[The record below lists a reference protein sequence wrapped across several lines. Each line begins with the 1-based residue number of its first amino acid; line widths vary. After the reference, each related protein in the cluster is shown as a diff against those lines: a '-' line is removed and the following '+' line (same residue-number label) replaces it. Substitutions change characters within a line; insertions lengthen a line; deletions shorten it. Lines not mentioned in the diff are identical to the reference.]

1 MGLLAPE
8 PLVLVVDDEATV
20 RQALERA
27 LRLEGFAVSTAAGGR
42 AALEE
47 VAARPPAVVVL
58 DVMMP
63 DLDGVSVVRKMRAD
77 GVDVPVCILSAR
89 DEVDDRVA
97 GLQAGA
103 DDYLVKPFALAELTA
118 RLNAL
123 LRRRGSDAAGPL
135 VVGDL
140 VIDPR
145 RHVVTRGGRT
155 LEPTRRE
162 FELLEVFA
170 RHPGQVLSRDQLLTQ
185 VWGYAT
191 DVETNVVDVFVGYVR
206 RKLEVGR
213 RAAHAAHRPRG
224 RLGAPAVRSRPA
236 SGRGSRSPRSLAVAL
251 AGAVAGTAL
260 VAAVER
266 DGRSAVDNDLRARV
280 ARIAP
285 GTGDVGDDGFGGRG
299 WGPRGRGPER
309 LLVGSGDVRP
319 GRLRRP
325 GRAAGRRRAP
335 NAPPVPAGDGFS
347 TVRIDGHAWRSLTMA
362 LGAGADGARLQLLSS
377 LAPVEARADSLRSL
391 VLLIGLVTLA
401 RHGARRV
408 GLHDAGR
415 PPARAPAR
423 RRRAGERRRG
433 PEHAAARRRG
443 ARRGP
448 LARPRA
454 QRRCSPACR
463 PRRRRWSARCTPPA
477 ASPPTRATSCA
488 RR

>member
-63 DLDGVSVVRKMRAD
+63 DLDGVSVVRRMRAD

-89 DEVDDRVA
+89 DEVSDRVA

-123 LRRRGSDAAGPL
+123 LRRRGSDSAGPL
-135 VVGDL
+135 VAGDL

-145 RHVVTRGGRT
+145 RHIVTRGGRT

-206 RKLEVGR
+206 RKLESAGE
-213 RAAHAAHRPRG
+213 PRM
-224 RLGAPAVRSRPA
+224 LH
-236 SGRGSRSPRSLAVAL
+236 
-251 AGAVAGTAL
+251 
-260 VAAVER
+260 
-266 DGRSAVDNDLRARV
+266 
-280 ARIAP
+280 
-285 GTGDVGDDGFGGRG
+285 
-299 WGPRGRGPER
+299 
-309 LLVGSGDVRP
+309 
-319 GRLRRP
+319 
-325 GRAAGRRRAP
+325 
-335 NAPPVPAGDGFS
+335 
-347 TVRIDGHAWRSLTMA
+347 TVRGVGW
-362 LGAGADGARLQLLSS
+362 
-377 LAPVEARADSLRSL
+377 VLR
-391 VLLIGLVTLA
+391 
-401 RHGARRV
+401 
-408 GLHDAGR
+408 
-415 PPARAPAR
+415 P
-423 RRRAGERRRG
+423 
-433 PEHAAARRRG
+433 
-443 ARRGP
+443 
-448 LARPRA
+448 
-454 QRRCSPACR
+454 
-463 PRRRRWSARCTPPA
+463 
-477 ASPPTRATSCA
+477 
-488 RR
+488 